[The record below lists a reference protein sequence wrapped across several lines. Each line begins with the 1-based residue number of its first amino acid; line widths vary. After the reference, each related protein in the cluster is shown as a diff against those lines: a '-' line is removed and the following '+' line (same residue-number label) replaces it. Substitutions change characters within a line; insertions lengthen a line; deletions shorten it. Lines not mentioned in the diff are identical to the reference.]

1 MSTEMKQAEHNTR
14 WHVVRDANN
23 KPVSVAMAFDDF
35 KIAFPGEAASILS
48 NGEPEATED
57 AELIKLADEVK
68 NDERIPVAVVS
79 RLIDGENPVK
89 VYRELRGMTQ
99 PELAE
104 KAGVSTNY
112 ISMIETGKKTAS
124 RKLQAKLAGILRV
137 DYDDLDT
144 WEPEEFDEDTFEE
157 SIDEWGG

>member
-1 MSTEMKQAEHNTR
+1 MRTELKQVEHNTR

-35 KIAFPGEAASILS
+35 KVAFPGEAANILS
-48 NGEPEATED
+48 NAVPEASED
-57 AELIKLADEVK
+57 AELIQLADEVK
-68 NDERIPVAVVS
+68 NDELIPVAVIA
-79 RLIDGENPVK
+79 RLVDGENPVK
-89 VYRELRGMTQ
+89 VYREFRDLTQ

-104 KAGVSTNY
+104 KAGISTNY
-112 ISMIETGKKTAS
+112 VSMIETGKKTAS

-144 WEPEEFDEDTFEE
+144 WEAEEFDED
-157 SIDEWGG
+157 SIEDWNDGRS